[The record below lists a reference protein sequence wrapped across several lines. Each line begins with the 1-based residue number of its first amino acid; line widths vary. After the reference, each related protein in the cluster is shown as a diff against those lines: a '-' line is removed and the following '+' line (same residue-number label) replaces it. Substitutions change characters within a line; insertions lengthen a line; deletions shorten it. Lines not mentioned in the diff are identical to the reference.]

1 MSEERSSRAQAAGEG
16 SRTVSRGKQ
25 KKGRSLGSRIAGA
38 LLYVCIVIALS
49 GVLATLGWAWAG
61 DLLALNKQPAS
72 TEVTVDN
79 NTEFSAIV
87 DQLEEDGIIRYKFLF
102 RLFAWF
108 TRGEKEVAPGTYM
121 LDTDMD
127 YRALLHNMSSSSA
140 VRTEVD
146 VMIPE
151 GANLD
156 QIFALLEERGVS
168 TVEKLKSTAANY
180 PYKWDFLQDIPLG
193 DYRRLEGYLFPD
205 TYTFYTG
212 QDPIYVL
219 NKLLNGFHDQMK
231 EYYSVLRGENAEFD
245 LHEIVTIASMI
256 EKETDG
262 EDYATISSV
271 IHNRLNNSGA
281 TGGLL
286 QIDATLVYING
297 GKIPTEADKA
307 IESGYN
313 TYLYQGLPQG
323 PIANP
328 GMRSLYAAMNPE
340 KSKYYY
346 YVLNPESLRHDF
358 SKTYEEHQKKVKQY
372 AD

>member
-1 MSEERSSRAQAAGEG
+1 MPEERSDRARSAGQSDG
-16 SRTVSRGKQ
+16 STPKRRKRR
-25 KKGRSLGSRIAGA
+25 RSLGARIAGS
-38 LLYVCIVIALS
+38 LLYVCLVIAAS

-61 DLLALNKQPAS
+61 DLLALSKQPAS
-72 TEVTVDN
+72 TEITVDAE
-79 NTEFSAIV
+79 TKFDSIV
-87 DQLEEDGIIRYKFLF
+87 DQLKQDGIIQYKFLF
-102 RLFAWF
+102 RLFAWL
-108 TRGEKEVAPGTYM
+108 TKGEEKVSPGTYK

-127 YRALLHNMSSSSA
+127 YRALLHNMSAASSA
-140 VRTEVD
+140 RTEVD

-156 QIFALLEERGVS
+156 QIFDLLEERGVS
-168 TVEKLKSTAANY
+168 TVEKLKDTAANY

-231 EYYSVLRGENAEFD
+231 GYYSQLNGENAPFD
-245 LHEIVTIASMI
+245 LHETVILASMI

-262 EDYATISSV
+262 QDYATISSV
-271 IHNRLNNSGA
+271 LHNRLNNSGA

-297 GKIPTEADKA
+297 GKVPTEADKA
-307 IESGYN
+307 IDSGYN

-323 PIANP
+323 PISNP

-340 KSKYYY
+340 TTRYYY
-346 YVLNPESLRHDF
+346 YVLNPESQRHDF
-358 SKTYEEHQKKVKQY
+358 SRTYEEHQKKVRQY
-372 AD
+372 AQ